1 MSEQFPRPVAD
12 ETIKFQ
18 GRLLEIV
25 TQQMEVAPQKTVEF
39 EWARRSP
46 GVRLILERQDEIL
59 LTKEYRR
66 ELGTFDYRL
75 PGGKVFDTLEAYNAF
90 LDSAGDMESAAKDK
104 VIGEAVEE
112 TGLIVRDAE
121 LYHTSKLGATV
132 EWDLLYFAVS
142 DFEEHPDGQQL
153 EEGEDIA
160 VVWMPKNEVRVKIM
174 AGEMSEERSALTL
187 LRYLAS
193 S

>member
-1 MSEQFPRPVAD
+1 MSKQYPRPVA
-12 ETIKFQ
+12 EESIKFQ
-18 GRLLEIV
+18 GRLIEIV
-25 TQQMEVAPQKTVEF
+25 TQQMEVAPNKTVVF

-66 ELGTFDYRL
+66 ELGAFDYRL
-75 PGGKVFDTLEAYNAF
+75 PGGKVFDALEDYNAF
-90 LDSAGDMESAAKDK
+90 LDSTGDMESVALEK

-112 TGLIVRDAE
+112 TGLIVNKAD

-132 EWDLLYFAVS
+132 EWDLLYFAIT
-142 DFEEHPDGQQL
+142 DFEDHPDGQQL

-160 VVWMPKNEVRVKIM
+160 VVWMSKTDVRKKIM

-193 S
+193 T